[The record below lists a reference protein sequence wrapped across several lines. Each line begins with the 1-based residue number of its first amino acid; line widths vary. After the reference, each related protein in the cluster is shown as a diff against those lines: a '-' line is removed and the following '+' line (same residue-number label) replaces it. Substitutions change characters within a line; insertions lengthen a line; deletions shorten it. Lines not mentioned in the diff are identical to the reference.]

1 MRWVSAGFLRVGGVY
16 GLQRRR
22 KGDKNLMSPPGS
34 PWLTSRFGS
43 SLMDLLATPR
53 SCGFVAARRSSTR
66 RLGRSRIAARQL
78 PGPNTAK
85 LSWRILPR
93 SRAFNTV
100 RPRSPSSSA
109 GASIRLK
116 PSRNG
121 SGANRLIWSC
131 WHSGRSPHKNLSL
144 QKRRAGTALRLSVR
158 ARRRRGSFHSRIM
171 SAAGALRAPAGRP
184 CDRTQQSADRL

>member
-109 GASIRLK
+109 GTSIRLK
-116 PSRNG
+116 PSPKWQRSKQAHLELLAFAAVTSQG
-121 SGANRLIWSC
+121 PVAAEAPSGHRAQTQRA
-131 WHSGRSPHKNLSL
+131 RTPTARQLSL
-144 QKRRAGTALRLSVR
+144 PDHVCCRSSPG
-158 ARRRRGSFHSRIM
+158 
-171 SAAGALRAPAGRP
+171 AGRP
-184 CDRTQQSADRL
+184 TL